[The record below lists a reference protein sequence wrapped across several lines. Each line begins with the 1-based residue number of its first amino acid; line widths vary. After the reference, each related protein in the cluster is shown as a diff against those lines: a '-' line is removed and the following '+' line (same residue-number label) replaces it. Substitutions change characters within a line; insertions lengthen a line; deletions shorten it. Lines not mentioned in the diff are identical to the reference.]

1 MKQLFLILTF
11 LISLAGMTSCKEAKN
26 PEQEPSSKSEKKDSQ
41 GSKKDTIVS
50 TGKLY
55 AVSKYFT
62 PVINTKN
69 FSAVYGGK
77 DGKTLKRS
85 KNGLIKELEYVAYP
99 GSIFE
104 ILDEYKNDNYSVYK
118 VYTDEYDISELN
130 IELFVDSRFVDV
142 TDKKPEKRKIELPSK
157 EKIYEYL
164 DKSVGALYVWG
175 ANNIDGVKEM
185 MEFYTPKG
193 KLNDKESK
201 EWQLKGV
208 DCSGVIYEATNGYT
222 SRNTHQMVY
231 MGDAV
236 DIEGLSAKEIAKKIE
251 PLDIIVW
258 KGHVILVYDKKTTI
272 ESSFSAGGVIKKDLV
287 SVLTKLMQKRTPVN
301 EWGNGGSVFVVRRWY
316 KENNN

>member
-1 MKQLFLILTF
+1 MRLILVLTL
-11 LISLAGMTSCKEAKN
+11 LISLAGITSCKEAKN
-26 PEQEPSSKSEKKDSQ
+26 PELKPISNTAKNQERENNDDTTLSQ
-41 GSKKDTIVS
+41 
-50 TGKLY
+50 GKLY
-55 AVSKYFT
+55 AVSKFFT
-62 PVINTKN
+62 PVINSKN

-104 ILDEYKNDNYSVYK
+104 ILDEYKNGNYSVYK

-130 IELFVDSRFVDV
+130 IELFIDSRFVDV
-142 TDKKPEKRKIELPSK
+142 TENKPEKRNTELPSK

-164 DKSVGALYVWG
+164 DKSLGALYVWG
-175 ANNIDGVKEM
+175 ANNIEGVKEM
-185 MEFYTPKG
+185 MEFYPPSG
-193 KLNDKESK
+193 KLNEKETK

-208 DCSGVIYEATNGYT
+208 DCSGLIYEATNGYT

-236 DIEGLSAKEIAKKIE
+236 DIEGLTAKEIAKKVK

-258 KGHVILVYDKKTTI
+258 KGHVILVYDNKTTI
-272 ESSFSAGGVIKKDLV
+272 ESAFSGGGVVKKDLV
-287 SVLTKLMQKRTPVN
+287 SVLTKLMQKRTPMN
-301 EWGNGGSVFVVRRWY
+301 EWGTGGNIFVIRRWY
-316 KENNN
+316 NK